1 MRKYNPS
8 TDIPRTGWDQIQIN
22 HYLSTGT
29 ELFVDDNAEV
39 WTADKSDYVGKI
51 ITCVTTTIAYKD
63 NTDVFRKKRYKSST
77 KKKNT
82 LKSQNTR

>member
-29 ELFVDDNAEV
+29 ELYVDDNGEV
-39 WTADKSDYVGKI
+39 WTADMIDYVGKI
-51 ITCVTTTIAYKD
+51 IK
-63 NTDVFRKKRYKSST
+63 
-77 KKKNT
+77 
-82 LKSQNTR
+82 